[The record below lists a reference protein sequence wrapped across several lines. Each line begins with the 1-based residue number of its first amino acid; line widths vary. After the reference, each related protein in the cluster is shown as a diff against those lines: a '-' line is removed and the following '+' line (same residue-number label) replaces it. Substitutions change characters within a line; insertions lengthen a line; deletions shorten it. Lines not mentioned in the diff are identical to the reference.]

1 MSSSSLTVPTENLTR
16 PVPETSPAWLD
27 VVEKQINGLKFGSV
41 HITVHEGRVVQ
52 VETSVRV
59 RFEKSPA

>member
-1 MSSSSLTVPTENLTR
+1 MSNPIDTIAPRVSIPGQQ
-16 PVPETSPAWLD
+16 WLE
-27 VVEKQINGLKFGSV
+27 VVERQVNALKFGSV

-59 RFEKSPA
+59 RFDKPGA

>member
-1 MSSSSLTVPTENLTR
+1 MS
-16 PVPETSPAWLD
+16 TSPPPAETTATRENPREEERWLEL
-27 VVEKQINGLKFGSV
+27 VQRQVNALKFGAV

-59 RFEKSPA
+59 RFDKGQ

>member
-1 MSSSSLTVPTENLTR
+1 MSNPIDTITPRVSIPSQQ
-16 PVPETSPAWLD
+16 WLD
-27 VVEKQINGLKFGSV
+27 VVERQVNALKFGSV

-59 RFEKSPA
+59 RFDKPGT

>member
-1 MSSSSLTVPTENLTR
+1 MSNPIDTITPRVSIPR
-16 PVPETSPAWLD
+16 QKWLD
-27 VVEKQINGLKFGSV
+27 VVERQVNALKFGSV

-59 RFEKSPA
+59 RFDKPDA

>member
-1 MSSSSLTVPTENLTR
+1 MSAKENF
-16 PVPETSPAWLD
+16 VETSDSSTTPPNADRWLE
-27 VVEKQINGLKFGSV
+27 VVQHQVNALKFGSV

-59 RFEKSPA
+59 RFDKSS

>member
-1 MSSSSLTVPTENLTR
+1 MSTR
-16 PVPETSPAWLD
+16 PTPLPTDNSGICETPRPGEPWLE
-27 VVEKQINGLKFGSV
+27 VVERQVNALKFGSV

-59 RFEKSPA
+59 RFDKAQ

>member
-1 MSSSSLTVPTENLTR
+1 MSTS
-16 PVPETSPAWLD
+16 PVPIDTPNTREQPRADDRWLEI
-27 VVEKQINGLKFGSV
+27 VERQVNALKFGSV

-59 RFEKSPA
+59 RFDKAQ

>member
-1 MSSSSLTVPTENLTR
+1 MSAKESPVEASDSLAVTPTAERWMEIVQHQVN
-16 PVPETSPAWLD
+16 A
-27 VVEKQINGLKFGSV
+27 LKFGSV

-59 RFEKSPA
+59 RFDKAP

>member
-1 MSSSSLTVPTENLTR
+1 MSNPIDTIAPRVSVP
-16 PVPETSPAWLD
+16 SQQWLD
-27 VVEKQINGLKFGSV
+27 VVERQVNALKFGSV

-59 RFEKSPA
+59 RFDKAGA